1 MKPGKI
7 GHDAPT
13 CASMNATES
22 HKGRFGRDRAGALLA
37 DFLRYEAQ
45 NAAELVD
52 WLTPALGDAALAEGP
67 RPARERLP
75 ELLRN
80 AYETQGLFDP
90 VFYRTTYMT
99 GVLPSSEA
107 EPIAHF
113 IAEGRAKGFNPNSCF
128 EMLEYLDQYPEILRA
143 GLDPCLHYALF
154 GWREGRNPGQCFD
167 ATFYLKANP
176 DVIRAGISPLRHYL
190 AWGRHEGRVPT
201 PAAAIAAAEA
211 AAQETVL
218 IPPEEVLDP
227 AASTGRGTILLVSHD
242 AGVGGAQKVVQVL
255 ARWLRDRTRFD
266 IRLVTMRGGGLMHA
280 FEAVA
285 PTLNLENLDPQQT
298 AQTLEDFAGPDVKAV
313 LLNSIAS
320 AGFLRHWARPTPV
333 LNYIHELPKLLN
345 AHPDEMALMRARATR
360 VIAGSRAVET
370 ALRETFAIDA
380 DRLET
385 VHGFIDDDLDA
396 FSFDDKLAAK
406 EALDIPADRVVVA
419 ACGVLH
425 WRKSPEKFIEVAERV
440 LALTDLPV
448 QFIWVGG
455 GPDHAACTA
464 LIREKGLES
473 RVQITGYAP
482 DVSRFLHAA
491 DIFLLPSEEDPFPL
505 VCLIAERALCPVI
518 CFDEAGGI
526 PELVGQGCG
535 KAVPF
540 GDVEAMA
547 QATLRYINDAG
558 QRRRDGLKGQ
568 QIVVSQYTIT
578 TTGPRLLAH
587 IREAAGLAPEVSV
600 VVPNY
605 NYEAYLPQRLDSI
618 ARQSFQDFEVI
629 LLDDASPDGSME
641 VLREWARNRPATRLI
656 ANTENSGS
664 PFAQW
669 IKGMDLAQSE
679 LIWMAEAD
687 DFCEPDLLETLL
699 PHFQRRNVF
708 LGYVKSVPVNSAGE
722 VLGDY
727 ETLYLNRIN
736 AGRWSAPYV
745 VSDHEEAS
753 AGLGIANCIPNA
765 SSVIFRKFDAEE
777 PFRSQVTGMRMC
789 GDWLYYLR
797 AMRGGMVAYCERPLN
812 YHRRHA
818 STVTSQT
825 EGSMRYF
832 DEFRDIRAYV
842 AQTYRLSEAAQEKI
856 GIFTQQDLDRFGVAD
871 PDTRNK
877 ILAGFSALE
886 EKRSIPSVLFVASDL
901 SPGGGQMFVIRLAN
915 AWAARG
921 GRAILLNVEK
931 FPTHAKVLSR
941 IDPRV
946 AAFTS
951 RGADAGFL
959 KRLCTRFD
967 IDVIHSS
974 IWWADKYVRQ
984 HIGDLPETGWA
995 ITMHG
1000 CYETILEDPQ
1010 VDQDFPADVAF
1021 MRDRVDEWVH
1031 TADKN
1036 MAVFKAFGTP
1046 RQHRRLRNGVSVDL
1060 NRALSRNELGL
1071 REDAVVLCLA
1081 TRAIESKG
1089 WFHAVEAVRALNAR
1103 GSAVDLMLIGEGP
1116 AADSI
1121 IALSPEH
1128 VHLYGHVD
1136 NLHDYIATADIGIL
1150 PSFFVGESMP
1160 LVLLEMMALGK
1171 PVVATDV
1178 GEIPDMVGY
1187 GEAAA
1192 GLLVPLHEGRL
1203 DTAAFTE
1210 AIQNLVNNTSLRL
1223 KLGAA
1228 ARKRF
1233 QADYTID
1240 AMVGAYARIYDAV
1253 LAREAARSGMA
1264 NSA

>member
-7 GHDAPT
+7 GHDAPIR
-13 CASMNATES
+13 ASMNPS
-22 HKGRFGRDRAGALLA
+22 QSDKGRFSRDRADALLA
-37 DFLRYEAQ
+37 AFLRYEAQ

-52 WLTPALGDAALAEGP
+52 WLAPALGDAALAEAP
-67 RPARERLP
+67 NPARARLP
-75 ELLRN
+75 GLLRI
-80 AYETQGLFDP
+80 AYEAQGLFDP
-90 VFYRTTYMT
+90 DFYRATYMS
-99 GVLPSSEA
+99 GALPGDEA
-107 EPIAHF
+107 EPITHF
-113 IAEGRAKGFNPNSCF
+113 IAEGRAKGFNPNGCF
-128 EMLEYLDQYPEILRA
+128 EMLEYLDRYPDILRT

-154 GWREGRNPGQCFD
+154 GWREGRNPGPDFD
-167 ATFYLKANP
+167 ATFYLRVNP
-176 DVIRAGISPLRHYL
+176 DVIRHGISPLRHYL
-190 AWGRHEGRVPT
+190 VWGRREGRMPT
-201 PAAAIAAAEA
+201 PDAAITAVAPKAKA
-211 AAQETVL
+211 V
-218 IPPEEVLDP
+218 PPEEVLDP
-227 AASTGRGTILLVSHD
+227 AASTGRGTILVVSHD
-242 AGVGGAQKVVQVL
+242 AAVGGAQKVVQVL

-266 IRLVTMRGGGLMHA
+266 IRLVAMRGGGLMHE
-280 FEAVA
+280 FEAIA
-285 PTLNLENLDPQQT
+285 PTLNLEDLDPQHT
-298 AQTLEDFAGPDVKAV
+298 AQALEDFAGPDVKAV

-345 AHPDEMALMRARATR
+345 AHPDEMALMRQRATR

-380 DRLET
+380 DKLET
-385 VHGFIDDDLDA
+385 VHGFIDDDLGT

-406 EALDIPADRVVVA
+406 EALNIPADRVVVA
-419 ACGVLH
+419 GCGVLH
-425 WRKSPEKFIEVAERV
+425 WRKSPDKFIEVAERV
-440 LALTDLPV
+440 LAQTDLPV

-464 LIREKGLES
+464 LIRAKGLEG
-473 RVQITGYAP
+473 RVQITGYVP

-505 VCLIAERALCPVI
+505 VCLIAARALGPVI
-518 CFDEAGGI
+518 CFDEAGGM

-547 QATLRYINDAG
+547 NATLEYINAPE

-568 QIVVSQYTIT
+568 QIVAGQYTIA

-587 IREAAGLAPEVSV
+587 IRAAAGLAPEVSV

-605 NYEAYLPQRLDSI
+605 NYETYLPQRLDSI

-641 VLREWARNRPATRLI
+641 VLRAWAKNRPATRLI

-736 AGRWSAPYV
+736 PGRWSAPYV
-745 VSDHEEAS
+745 VSDHDEAS

-765 SSVIFRKFDAEE
+765 SSVMFRKFHAEDA
-777 PFRSQVTGMRMC
+777 FRAQVTGMRMC

-797 AMRGGMVAYCERPLN
+797 AMRGGMVAYSDRPLN

-818 STVTSQT
+818 STVTAQT

-832 DEFRDIRAYV
+832 DEFRNIRAYV
-842 AQTYRLSEAAQEKI
+842 AQTYQLSDAAHEKI

-871 PDTRNK
+871 PDTRTK

-901 SPGGGQMFVIRLAN
+901 SPGGGQIFVIRLAN

-946 AAFTS
+946 ATFTS

-959 KRLCTRFD
+959 KRLCARFD

-984 HIGDLPETGWA
+984 HIGDMPETGWA

-1000 CYETILEDPQ
+1000 CHETILKDPM
-1010 VDQDFPADVAF
+1010 VDGDFPADFAF

-1031 TADKN
+1031 IADKN
-1036 MAVFKAFGTP
+1036 LAVFKAFGSP
-1046 RQHRRLRNGVSVDL
+1046 ARHQRIENGVPDKTARQIA
-1060 NRALSRNELGL
+1060 RADLGL
-1071 REDAVVLCLA
+1071 RENALVLSLVS
-1081 TRAIESKG
+1081 RAIEEKG
-1089 WFHAVEAVRALNAR
+1089 WLHAVKIVADLNAE
-1103 GSAVDLMLIGEGP
+1103 GHAVDLMLIGEGP
-1116 AADSI
+1116 AAAQIRSEKPDF
-1121 IALSPEH
+1121 

-1136 NLHDYIATADIGIL
+1136 NVDDLVAASDVGIL

-1160 LVLLEMMALGK
+1160 LALLEMLALGK
-1171 PVVATDV
+1171 PVVATIIGETPHIV
-1178 GEIPDMVGY
+1178 GQGD
-1187 GEAAA
+1187 EAA
-1192 GLLVPLHEGRL
+1192 GKLVPLVNGALDVEAFKAAIRALLTDHALRARL
-1203 DTAAFTE
+1203 ATASRRRF
-1210 AIQNLVNNTSLRL
+1210 LRY
-1223 KLGAA
+1223 
-1228 ARKRF
+1228 F
-1233 QADYTID
+1233 D
-1240 AMVGAYARIYDAV
+1240 
-1253 LAREAARSGMA
+1253 ESGMVA
-1264 NSA
+1264 RYATVYQEIRARVTKGR